1 MGLKR
6 RISLYLISILSVLA
20 LLTLVALRWDSH
32 QKAIQLEEVE
42 ARGDLRRLISTFQAR
57 ELELSGTLK
66 SWSNWTG
73 LFDYFANR
81 TDKFRDAELS
91 VQAIAVASVDFL
103 ALLDLSGQLL
113 DVTEV
118 PGPNGET
125 PATEVIQQDA
135 HHYPAY
141 LRLSEAASGCGAIQA
156 QARVAL
162 VCLSPILDSEGGGQS
177 RGYILLGRW
186 VDAQMVR
193 QISEVADLQFKISTV
208 PTPAMGAQ
216 RSAAGEQPFSPEAVQ
231 ILTHDNHLELRYPLA
246 GLSGHTIAE
255 IQMTW
260 PRQQALVADRSYAAT
275 QALVIALIVTCGFL
289 LVLLL
294 DLVVV
299 KRLNQL
305 RRELRLIVD
314 SKCWTGDV
322 TVSGQDE
329 IAALAGYTRSL
340 VAVVHDQVQELQ
352 KLSQTDTLTGLPN
365 RRAFNERLDHLLAAH
380 ARQQLPSALIL
391 MDVDHFKKYNDT
403 YGHPAGDEVLQK
415 VAHCLRTTLRRELD
429 MPARMGGEEFGVLLP
444 GANADQAL
452 ATAEVIRTTLQDM
465 AITHPANPPLGVI
478 TMSLG
483 VAEVTAA
490 DTATSLYRRA
500 DEALYQAKNSGR
512 NRVVLGD

>member
-6 RISLYLISILSVLA
+6 RISLYLIGILSVLA

-42 ARGDLRRLISTFQAR
+42 ARGDLRRLIGTFQAR
-57 ELELSGTLK
+57 ELEVSGTLK
-66 SWSNWTG
+66 SWSNWTE

-81 TDKFRDAELS
+81 TDKFRDTELS
-91 VQAIAVASVDFL
+91 VQALAVADIDFL

-118 PGPNGET
+118 PGPTGET
-125 PATEVIQQDA
+125 PATEVIRKDA
-135 HHYPAY
+135 RNFPAY
-141 LRLSEAASGCGAIQA
+141 VQLTETDSGCGAIQA
-156 QARVAL
+156 QAQVAL
-162 VCLSPILDSEGGGQS
+162 VCLSPILDSEGNGQP
-177 RGYILLGRW
+177 RGYIVLGRW
-186 VDAQMVR
+186 VNAQMVK
-193 QISEVADLQFKISTV
+193 QISEVAGLQFKIATV
-208 PTPAMGAQ
+208 PPEAPGTQ
-216 RSAAGEQPFSPEAVQ
+216 RIGTGIQPFSQEAVQ
-231 ILTHDNHLELRYPLA
+231 ILTHDHHLELRYPVTSLL
-246 GLSGHTIAE
+246 GQTIAE
-255 IQMTW
+255 FHMTW
-260 PRQQALVADRSYAAT
+260 PRRHALVADKTYNTT

-305 RRELRLIVD
+305 RQELGLIVD

-329 IAALAGYTRSL
+329 IAALAGYTREL

-352 KLSQTDTLTGLPN
+352 MLSQTDTLTALPN

-380 ARQQLPSALIL
+380 ARQQLPAALIL
-391 MDVDHFKKYNDT
+391 MDVDHFKKYNDL
-403 YGHPAGDEVLQK
+403 YGHPAGDEALIKIAQ
-415 VAHCLRTTLRRELD
+415 CLRTTLRRELD
-429 MPARMGGEEFGVLLP
+429 MPARMGGEEFGVLLQ
-444 GANADQAL
+444 GANAEQAC
-452 ATAEVIRTTLQDM
+452 ATAEAIRATLQGL
-465 AITHPANPPLGVI
+465 AIAHQANPPLGVI

-483 VAEVTAA
+483 VAEVTTS

-500 DEALYQAKNSGR
+500 DEALYKAKNSGR
-512 NRVVLGD
+512 NRVVPGA